1 MKKNKRFS
9 GILVKCNDK
18 VLLCKRSNDNTLP
31 GVWSIPGGG
40 IEDGESPEDAAR
52 REFYEETNLEVN
64 GNLDLVGFIDRYN
77 KDGTYLKGFMY
88 VYSLEVD
95 EEIYPDLQK
104 KIRNAQTICSLVLSL
119 RKKEK
124 IKRAKPPRRKGLR
137 QSNRAHHNFFA
148 SLRLPTAG
156 RALRE

>member
-52 REFYEETNLEVN
+52 REFYEETNIKVD

-95 EEIYPDLQK
+95 EEIYPDLENAKDGGEHTECGYFGINNLPLDK
-104 KIRNAQTICSLVLSL
+104 KNDEFYNIIVKNL
-119 RKKEK
+119 K
-124 IKRAKPPRRKGLR
+124 
-137 QSNRAHHNFFA
+137 
-148 SLRLPTAG
+148 
-156 RALRE
+156 